1 MRIATDAFQTLDV
14 RTLASLV
21 ASGELTPDDV
31 VEATLERIHSLED
44 KVHAWSLLDEPGAR
58 AQAKALTAEAAAG
71 KLRGPLHGVPVGI
84 KDEFHIAG
92 MPTGMRGG
100 ENIPLE
106 PEDAT
111 VVTRL
116 RQAGAIIMGKTHM
129 VVGGKSPPTRN
140 PWNLEHTAGGTS
152 SGSGA
157 AVGTRMV
164 PFAIGEQTAGSNLR
178 PAAYCGVSGLKPT
191 YGRIS
196 RFGCYPF
203 TWSFDHV
210 GIIGLSMA
218 DIALVLSVVAGPD
231 PRDPSAYDEPPPPA
245 DLHIEGVRPPRV
257 GIVRNYFPE
266 RSEDEAMDAVEKGA
280 KQLQAAGANVSDFLL
295 PDDFDLVSKLRPLF
309 GGESAV
315 FNAQRSG
322 RGGGRAA
329 SLIPATYYLHA
340 RRVRAW
346 LAMRIQAI
354 FDDYDALLMP
364 TAPSAAPKGLESTG
378 DSVLLRPWSFLG
390 FPAIT
395 ISGGLSPD
403 GLPLGLQ
410 FVGARKGDYR
420 LLQTG
425 AWCEQVLGRL
435 PAPVIQ

>member
-1 MRIATDAFQTLDV
+1 
-14 RTLASLV
+14 
-21 ASGELTPDDV
+21 
-31 VEATLERIHSLED
+31 
-44 KVHAWSLLDEPGAR
+44 
-58 AQAKALTAEAAAG
+58 
-71 KLRGPLHGVPVGI
+71 
-84 KDEFHIAG
+84 
-92 MPTGMRGG
+92 MRGG
-100 ENIPLE
+100 ENIPIE
-106 PEDAT
+106 PADAT
-111 VVTRL
+111 VVARL

-129 VVGGKSPPTRN
+129 VIGGKPPPTRN

-157 AVGTRMV
+157 VVGARMV

-178 PAAYCGVSGLKPT
+178 PAAYCGVSGMKPT

-203 TWSFDHV
+203 SWSFDHV
-210 GIIGLSMA
+210 GIIGLSME

-245 DLHIEGVRPPRV
+245 ELRLHEIDHPRIGVV
-257 GIVRNYFPE
+257 QSYFPE
-266 RSEDEAMDAVEKGA
+266 RSEDEALDAVDLAAE
-280 KQLQAAGANVSDFLL
+280 LLEDAGAVVSDVLL
-295 PDDFDLVSKLRPLF
+295 PDDFDLVSTIRPLF

-315 FNAQRSG
+315 FHARHG

-329 SLIPATYYLHA
+329 SLIPATYYLQA

-346 LAMRIQAI
+346 LAMRMQAF

-364 TAPSAAPKGLESTG
+364 TAPSAAPRGLEDTG

-395 ISGGLSPD
+395 ISGGLSPR
-403 GLPLGLQ
+403 GMPLGLQ
-410 FVGARKGDYR
+410 FVGARKGDYH
-420 LLQTG
+420 LLQVG
-425 AWCEQVLGRL
+425 AWCEDILGRL
-435 PAPVIQ
+435 PAPPLR

>member
-1 MRIATDAFQTLDV
+1 
-14 RTLASLV
+14 
-21 ASGELTPDDV
+21 
-31 VEATLERIHSLED
+31 
-44 KVHAWSLLDEPGAR
+44 
-58 AQAKALTAEAAAG
+58 
-71 KLRGPLHGVPVGI
+71 
-84 KDEFHIAG
+84 
-92 MPTGMRGG
+92 MRGG
-100 ENIPLE
+100 DNIPLE

-111 VVTRL
+111 VVARL

-129 VVGGKSPPTRN
+129 VIGGKPPPTRN

-157 AVGTRMV
+157 VVGARMV

-203 TWSFDHV
+203 SWSFDHV
-210 GIIGLSMA
+210 GIIGLSME

-245 DLHIEGVRPPRV
+245 ELRLHEIDHPRIGVV
-257 GIVRNYFPE
+257 QSYFPE
-266 RSEDEAMDAVEKGA
+266 RSEDEALDAVDLAAE
-280 KQLQAAGANVSDFLL
+280 LLEDAGAVVSDVLL
-295 PDDFDLVSKLRPLF
+295 PDDFDLVSTIRPLF

-315 FNAQRSG
+315 FHARHG

-329 SLIPATYYLHA
+329 SLIPATYYLQA

-346 LAMRIQAI
+346 LAMRMQA
-354 FDDYDALLMP
+354 FFNDYDALLMP
-364 TAPSAAPKGLESTG
+364 TAPSAAPRGLEDTG

-395 ISGGLSPD
+395 ISGGLSPR
-403 GLPLGLQ
+403 GMPLGLQ
-410 FVGARKGDYR
+410 FVGARKGDYH
-420 LLQTG
+420 LLQVG
-425 AWCEQVLGRL
+425 AWCEDILGRL
-435 PAPVIQ
+435 PAPPLR